1 MVIVENMRL
10 EETVLGLVVVE
21 VMILQK
27 IVVG

>member
-1 MVIVENMRL
+1 MIVENMRL